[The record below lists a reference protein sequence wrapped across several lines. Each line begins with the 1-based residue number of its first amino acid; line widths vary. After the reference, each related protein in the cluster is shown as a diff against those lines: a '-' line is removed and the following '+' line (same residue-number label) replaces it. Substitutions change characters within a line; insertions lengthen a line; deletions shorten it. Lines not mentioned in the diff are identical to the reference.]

1 MNTLTLN
8 QAADFLKIHPQTLRT
23 RALTGELPGAK
34 IGKSWVFIEEDL
46 AAAIR
51 SRYSNCGRT
60 SQSNGENICFTDD
73 QIVTTTGVDLPHQTA
88 KKYEELLKRPIKKQ
102 HKSLKLN

>member
-1 MNTLTLN
+1 MKTLTLN
-8 QAADFLKIHPQTLRT
+8 QAADFLNIHPQTLRN

-34 IGKSWVFIEEDL
+34 VGKSWVFIEEDL

-51 SRYSNCGRT
+51 SRYINSGWA

-73 QIVTTTGVDLPHQTA
+73 QIVKTGGVGSLHQTEERYA
-88 KKYEELLKRPIKKQ
+88 ELLKPATVNK
-102 HKSLKLN
+102 H

>member
-8 QAADFLKIHPQTLRT
+8 QAADFLNIHPQTLRT

-34 IGKSWVFIEEDL
+34 IGKAWVFIEEDL

-51 SRYSNCGRT
+51 SRYSNPGWA
-60 SQSNGENICFTDD
+60 SHSKGEIQCYTDD
-73 QIVTTTGVDLPHQTA
+73 QTAKLGAVDLHHPTESR
-88 KKYEELLKRPIKKQ
+88 YEELLKLPTKRK
-102 HKSLKLN
+102 H

>member
-1 MNTLTLN
+1 MKTLTLK

-51 SRYSNCGRT
+51 SRYSDYGWA
-60 SQSNGENICFTDD
+60 SKSKGEIQCYTDD
-73 QIVTTTGVDLPHQTA
+73 QIVTTGGVDLLHQTEKRYA
-88 KKYEELLKRPIKKQ
+88 ELLKPTTENK
-102 HKSLKLN
+102 H